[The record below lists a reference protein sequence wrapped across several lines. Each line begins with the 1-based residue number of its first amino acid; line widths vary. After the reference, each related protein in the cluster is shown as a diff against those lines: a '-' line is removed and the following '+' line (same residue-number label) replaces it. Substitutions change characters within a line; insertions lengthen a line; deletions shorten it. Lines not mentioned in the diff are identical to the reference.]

1 MRRTKMFPLMMFPAI
16 PNICKLSISHD
27 YPPTVYA
34 LLNSYVN
41 YNKPENEH
49 VKIKDL
55 ARTGR
60 NLFFDFDYP
69 LSSHV
74 TKADFETLIL
84 NHFLMRRIGYETVTA
99 FNIALSV
106 KINEIMPYYNKLLD
120 ALSGWDILNDGY
132 SLIRETRNNN
142 STETSSTGTNTS
154 SDNNTTSD
162 SNSSTSD
169 LRFSDTP
176 QNQIQDVRDGKY
188 ITSYNYNQ
196 NAGSGST
203 SSTSSSTSS
212 SSTSSDGEST
222 STGYESTT
230 KTAENKIGIYTE
242 FLQNREK
249 IYTMIFKELDSLFY
263 QLTSF

>member
-16 PNICKLSISHD
+16 PNICKLTISHD
-27 YPPTVYA
+27 YPPTIYA

-41 YNKPENEH
+41 YNKPENEQ
-49 VKIKDL
+49 VKIKNL

-60 NLFFDFDYP
+60 TLFFDFDYP

-74 TKADFETLIL
+74 TKEDFETLIL

-120 ALSGWDILNDGY
+120 ALSGWDLLNDGY
-132 SLIRETRNNN
+132 SLTRETGNANT
-142 STETSSTGTNTS
+142 TETSSTGI
-154 SDNNTTSD
+154 NTTSD
-162 SNSSTSD
+162 STSSTSD
-169 LRFSDTP
+169 LRSSDTP

-188 ITSYNYNQ
+188 VTNYNFNQ
-196 NAGSGST
+196 NYGAG
-203 SSTSSSTSS
+203 TSS
-212 SSTSSDGEST
+212 SSSSNTSDGGST
-222 STGYESTT
+222 SYGYESTT

>member
-1 MRRTKMFPLMMFPAI
+1 MFPLMMFPAI
-16 PNICKLSISHD
+16 PNICKLTISHD
-27 YPPTVYA
+27 YPPTIYA

-41 YNKPENEH
+41 YNKPENEQ
-49 VKIKDL
+49 VKIKNL

-60 NLFFDFDYP
+60 TLFFDFDYP

-74 TKADFETLIL
+74 TKEDFETLIL

-120 ALSGWDILNDGY
+120 ALSGWDLLNDGY
-132 SLIRETRNNN
+132 SLTRETGNANT
-142 STETSSTGTNTS
+142 TETSSTGI
-154 SDNNTTSD
+154 NTTSD
-162 SNSSTSD
+162 STSSTSD
-169 LRFSDTP
+169 LRSSDTP

-188 ITSYNYNQ
+188 VTNYNFNQ
-196 NAGSGST
+196 NYGAG
-203 SSTSSSTSS
+203 TSS
-212 SSTSSDGEST
+212 SSSSNTSDGGST
-222 STGYESTT
+222 SYGYESTT

>member
-1 MRRTKMFPLMMFPAI
+1 MFPLMMFPAI
-16 PNICKLSISHD
+16 PNIRKLSISHD

-41 YNKPENEH
+41 YNKPENEQ
-49 VKIKDL
+49 VKIKNL

-60 NLFFDFDYP
+60 DLFFDFDYP

-74 TKADFETLIL
+74 TKEDFETLIL

-132 SLIRETRNNN
+132 SLTRETRNVNE
-142 STETSSTGTNTS
+142 TETSSTGTNTA
-154 SDNNTTSD
+154 SD
-162 SNSSTSD
+162 STNSTSD

-176 QNQIQDVRDGKY
+176 QNQLQDVRDGTY
-188 ITSYNYNQ
+188 LTEYNYNQ
-196 NAGSGST
+196 NSGTGS
-203 SSTSSSTSS
+203 SSSTSS
-212 SSTSSDGEST
+212 TTSDGEST

-263 QLTSF
+263 QITSF